1 MLNLIRKFAAS
12 PFSGYMLIGLLV
24 AAAGAGY
31 WFWSELKEFGSL
43 EEKAQQQAREISN
56 LENQVTYLDAQNDL
70 KQQIGSLL
78 SKTEQRIDRRY
89 ESMRLDMQEALK
101 NASQEYLDCRAMVV
115 PERLRYPDRN
125 TNRED
130 QSGASDDG

>member
-1 MLNLIRKFAAS
+1 MLSLIRKFAAS
-12 PFSGYMLIGLLV
+12 SFSGYMLIGLLV

-31 WFWSELKEFGSL
+31 WFWSELKNFGSL
-43 EEKAQQQAREISN
+43 EEKAQQQAREISS

-70 KQQIGSLL
+70 KQQIGTLL
-78 SKTEQRIDRRY
+78 SKTERRIDRRY

-115 PERLRYPDRN
+115 PERLRYPERN
-125 TNRED
+125 PDCQD
-130 QSGASDDG
+130 QARTEDDG

>member
-1 MLNLIRKFAAS
+1 MLTKFLTS
-12 PFSGYMLIGLLV
+12 KGSGWLSIISTLAVIGGGV
-24 AAAGAGY
+24 
-31 WFWSELKEFGSL
+31 WFWYELKEFGGL
-43 EEKAQQQAREISN
+43 EQKAESQARDIKS

-78 SKTEQRIDRRY
+78 SKTERRIDRRY
-89 ESMRLDMQEALK
+89 ESMRLDMREALK
-101 NASQEYLDCRAMVV
+101 NASQEYLNCRAMVV

-130 QSGASDDG
+130 QARAEDDG

>member
-1 MLNLIRKFAAS
+1 MGILTKFLTS
-12 PFSGYMLIGLLV
+12 KGSGWLSIISTLAVIGGGVWLW
-24 AAAGAGY
+24 Y
-31 WFWSELKEFGSL
+31 ELKEFGGL
-43 EEKAQQQAREISN
+43 EQKAADQAREISS

-125 TNRED
+125 PDRQD
-130 QSGASDDG
+130 QARTEDDG